1 MFHMGLQFNNYW
13 GFYNPFMCFQNRLM
27 NFMMQ
32 YSIMESFVDSLFTRP
47 QYLPQAQ
54 VQPLSVFQYQIP
66 QQPQQVQQP
75 VVQPFDNSM
84 FENYMANRQQN
95 FNSNLT
101 NIFLN
106 SYESQFSGKRLN
118 TTGLLNDV
126 VPCDAVTKIVEEA
139 KKNAQAASQTPTVVQ
154 PAAQS
159 PVAPT
164 KPAQKTGIAEAN
176 NSAKKIVVS
185 RSQIT
190 DIVHR
195 KAAQYGVDERLIL
208 AMIGKESSFIN
219 GQTSPKGAKG
229 LMQLMPATAKE
240 YGVTN
245 VNDPEQNI
253 DGGIRL
259 MKKLLDTYNGDVKKA
274 LAAYNSGMGNV
285 NDILKGTNKC
295 GKNPQHIKDPSGIPR
310 IRETQDYVKKI
321 YNSYKNYAVA

>member
-47 QYLPQAQ
+47 QRQYMPQPQ

-66 QQPQQVQQP
+66 QQPQIPQP

-118 TTGLLNDV
+118 TTGLLNEAA
-126 VPCDAVTKIVEEA
+126 PCDAVTKIVEEA
-139 KKNAQAASQTPTVVQ
+139 KKNVEAAS
-154 PAAQS
+154 QS
-159 PVAPT
+159 PVASVKSDNIT
-164 KPAQKTGIAEAN
+164 DAAKTN
-176 NSAKKIVVS
+176 NSAKKIVIS

-208 AMIGKESSFIN
+208 AMIGQESSFVN
-219 GQTSPKGAKG
+219 GQTSHKGAKG

-240 YGVTN
+240 YGVTD

-253 DGGIRL
+253 DGGVRF

-285 NDILKGTNKC
+285 NDILNGTNKC
-295 GKNPQHIKDPSGIPR
+295 QNNPQLIKDPSGIPR
-310 IRETQDYVKKI
+310 IKETQDYVKKI
-321 YNSYKNYAVA
+321 YNSYKNYTVA